1 MAARTRE
8 RTGRVRM
15 AEVAARAGVSAVTV
29 SRVLHAPSTVAEAT
43 RGRVTA
49 AIAELGYLP
58 NLIARSLAATRTGV
72 MAALIPTID
81 HSLHAEV
88 VQAMSEV
95 MRAAGFHLLLGSTDF
110 SLEHEEELV
119 RAFLARQADALF
131 LTGTTHTEATRRL
144 LQSARVPVVEIA
156 QRHRGADRHGRRLF
170 EPPRGRRDG
179 PSPAGPRLPADRLS
193 LLDHRRQ

>member
-8 RTGRVRM
+8 TTGRVRM

-43 RGRVTA
+43 RSRVTA

-58 NLIARSLAATRTGV
+58 NLIARSLAATRTGM

-95 MRAAGFHLLLGSTDF
+95 MRGAGFHLLLGSTDF
-110 SLEHEEELV
+110 SLEQEEDLV

-144 LQSARVPVVEIA
+144 LQTARVPVVEIA
-156 QRHRGADRHGRRLF
+156 NVTEAPIDMAVGYSSRVAAGD
-170 EPPRGRRDG
+170 DG
-179 PSPAGPRLPADRLS
+179 PLPAGPRLPADRLS
-193 LLDHRRQ
+193 LLDHRCQ